1 MARQS
6 PRHKVF
12 VFKARAS
19 DVLRIAQIDRAGRTK
34 DGAVKGFQRPQ
45 IASHIA
51 RIKDYLSR
59 SDAVLPNAITVAFLS
74 GVRLETDRTGGVAQ
88 LVVDISRGA
97 PGYVVDGQQRLTAL
111 TQSGRNDFEVFVI
124 GLHCLD
130 FNELRKQFILV
141 NSTRPLPKSLIYE
154 LLPHVDGMPADLHSR
169 AFAAGL
175 TDKLNFDVRSSLQGT
190 IKTHTNPTGIIR
202 DTALHKVIITSAA
215 DGAIREL
222 MANGNVANH
231 AFDLLSN
238 FYGAVQDVFP
248 EAWHEQTPKT
258 SRLVHG
264 TGIMAL
270 GYVMEQLYTRRRSA
284 DRLAFRR
291 GLQPLRGRT
300 AWTSGTWRF
309 GKDEVVPWN
318 RLQNVPRDV
327 SNLAHYLIDQLRPSS
342 ARRKGRRHYA

>member
-1 MARQS
+1 
-6 PRHKVF
+6 VF

-19 DVLRIAQIDRAGRTK
+19 DVLRIAEIDRAGRTK

-74 GVRLETDRTGGVAQ
+74 GLRVDTDNHGIAK
-88 LVVDISRGA
+88 LVIDISRGA
-97 PGYVVDGQQRLTAL
+97 PGFVVDGQQRLAAL
-111 TQSGRNDFEVFVI
+111 SQSGRNEFEVFVI
-124 GLHCLD
+124 GLQCSD

-154 LLPHVDGMPADLHSR
+154 LLPHVDGMPADLHPR

-190 IKTHTNPTGIIR
+190 IKTHTNPAGIIR

-215 DGAIREL
+215 DGAIREFTT
-222 MANGNVANH
+222 NGNVTSH
-231 AFDLLSN
+231 AFHLLSN

-270 GYVMEQLYTRRRSA
+270 GYVMEHLYLRGRTVE
-284 DRLAFRR
+284 RLAFRK

-309 GKDEVVPWN
+309 GKEEVVPWN

-327 SNLAHYLIDQLRPSS
+327 ANLAHYLLDQLRPSS
-342 ARRKGRRHYA
+342 ARRKGRGHYV